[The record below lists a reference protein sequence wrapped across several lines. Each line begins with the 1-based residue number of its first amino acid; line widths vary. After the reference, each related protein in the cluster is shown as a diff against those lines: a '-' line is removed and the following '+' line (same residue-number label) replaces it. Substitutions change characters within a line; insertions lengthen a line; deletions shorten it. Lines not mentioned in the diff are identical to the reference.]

1 MQVLQHSS
9 VTGGVSESLWL
20 PTLQSFFGLLPLSG
34 LDTEGLL
41 RGGRALQ
48 ALGLNRATQAVSGG
62 GGGGGYEKGLES
74 PHSLEGVRGS
84 SPDFFFKSTS
94 LTMDIAILK
103 PSFHFL

>member
-9 VTGGVSESLWL
+9 VTGGASESLWL

-62 GGGGGYEKGLES
+62 GGGGGGGGGYEKGLES
-74 PHSLEGVRGS
+74 PHSLEGVRDS
-84 SPDFFFKSTS
+84 SPDFF
-94 LTMDIAILK
+94 LNLR
-103 PSFHFL
+103 L